1 MKKVI
6 VFGVAAALAAV
17 LVSVLPDLKRYIDIS
32 RM

>member
-6 VFGVAAALAAV
+6 VFGVAAALAAA

-32 RM
+32 RK